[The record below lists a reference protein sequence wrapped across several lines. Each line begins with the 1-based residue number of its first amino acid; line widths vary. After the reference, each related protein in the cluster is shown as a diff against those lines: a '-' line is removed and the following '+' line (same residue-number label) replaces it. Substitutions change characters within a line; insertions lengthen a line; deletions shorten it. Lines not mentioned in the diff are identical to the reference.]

1 MRADGRFNPFPG
13 LRPFEPDE
21 DHLFFGR
28 ERQTDELLRRLRA
41 TRFLA
46 VVGASGSGKSSLVR
60 SGVIPSLHSGFMV
73 QAGSSWR
80 VAVFRPGEDP
90 VGHMAAALDDEEVLG
105 PRGELGDTR
114 RVLLDATLRRGAN
127 GLVDAVRQ
135 AWLPAG
141 ENVLLIVDQF
151 EELFRFNRNRRIR
164 NSHEESVAFV
174 KLLLNA
180 AQQTQVPIYVV
191 LTMRSDFI
199 GDCMLYPGLPEAVND
214 GQYLVPR
221 MARAELRSA
230 IVGPVAVGGGDI
242 APRLVTRLLNEVGD
256 DPDQLP
262 VLQHALMRTWDHWER
277 DAGGARPI
285 DVADYEAIGAM
296 KEALSRHAE
305 EAYADLGD
313 AGARHVA
320 EVLFR
325 SLTDTYSDGRG
336 VRRPTN
342 IEEIAEIADAPVAD
356 VVAVAE
362 VFRRRGRSFLMP
374 PPPVALDERSVL
386 DISHESLMRGWTRLI
401 DWAEEERTAAEFY
414 VRLSRAAAW
423 HEQGTAALWRD
434 PELSLG
440 LKWRD
445 EIRPNRAWADRY
457 DAGFDRAAAFLER
470 SAEARAREV
479 DAVERERRQK
489 LRRAWQVA
497 GALAAL
503 LVVAIALAVYAR
515 RQQVR
520 ADEQFVRADRN
531 LGLAKRAVDEMLMSA
546 GRQSSRVAA
555 EVPEL
560 EEFRRELLEKARD
573 FYAEFGQQKP
583 DSEALQ
589 AEVARAHFRL
599 GDIYRLLN
607 RVNDAQGHYQE
618 AASGFAALAEAHPS
632 SPEYRQA
639 LGNVQNWL
647 GELMRPM
654 DGGAKT
660 AEAAYDRAL
669 SLQAALQRE
678 FPDNVDYRQE
688 LARTH
693 YNRGIL
699 RAVSAGQ
706 GGRAGEDYAEAIL
719 LLTPLA
725 SGDRPSARQ
734 ELARA
739 LNNYGLL
746 LVGEQRAPEARDAFR
761 RAIRIHEELVAGEP
775 GNREYR
781 SELAKFSNNLA
792 IALLEQGAAGEAQAA
807 NQRALGLFEGLARP
821 VPALASEIAL
831 ALNLGGRIYEE
842 QGRSADAG
850 RAYRAAVDALS
861 SIPPAGDG
869 PDRPEIRLRLGQAL
883 FDLGSWQW
891 RTGDLDGAAA
901 SLARAVTQHAISPE
915 HRVHLAYD
923 HLVAARVAIARGD
936 LAGARRAGNALFDM
950 LPSLPP
956 EERGVL
962 EGPAAELRGKLGIT
976 ARTP

>member
-1 MRADGRFNPFPG
+1 MRSEDRFNPFPG

-28 ERQTDELLRRLRA
+28 ERQTDEVLRRLRA

-60 SGVIPSLHSGFMV
+60 SGLIPSLHSGFMV

-90 VGHMAAALDDEEVLG
+90 VGHLAAALDDEAVLG
-105 PRGELGDTR
+105 PRGDLGETR
-114 RVLLDATLRRGAN
+114 RVLLDATLRRGAT
-127 GLVDAVRQ
+127 GLLEAVRQ

-151 EELFRFNRNRRIR
+151 EELFRFSHSRRVR

-174 KLLLNA
+174 RLLLQA
-180 AQQTQVPIYVV
+180 AQQTAVPIYVV

-199 GDCMLYPGLPEAVND
+199 GDCMQYAGLPEAVND

-221 MARAELRSA
+221 MSRDELRSA
-230 IVGPVAVGGGDI
+230 ITGPVAVGGGEI

-262 VLQHALMRTWDHWER
+262 VLQHALMRAWDHWER
-277 DAGGARPI
+277 DSQGGRPI
-285 DVADYEAIGAM
+285 DVEDYDAIGTM

-305 EAYADLGD
+305 EAYADLD
-313 AGARHVA
+313 TDTARQVA
-320 EVLFR
+320 EVMFR
-325 SLTDTYSDGRG
+325 SLTDTVTDGRG
-336 VRRPTN
+336 VRRPTSV
-342 IEEIAEIADAPVAD
+342 EEIAEVAGVPEGE
-356 VVAVAE
+356 VVAVAD

-374 PPPVALDERSVL
+374 PPDVRLGSRSVL
-386 DISHESLMRGWTRLI
+386 DISHESLMRRWTRLI
-401 DWAEEERTAAEFY
+401 DWAEQERTAAEFY

-440 LKWRD
+440 LKWRG
-445 EIRPNRAWADRY
+445 ETRPNRAWADRY
-457 DAGFDRAAAFLER
+457 DVGFDRASAFLAR
-470 SAEARAREV
+470 SAEARDREV
-479 DAVERERRQK
+479 AAQEQARRQK

-497 GALAAL
+497 GALGVL
-503 LVVAIALAVYAR
+503 LVVTVALAVYAR
-515 RQQVR
+515 RQQAR

-531 LGLAKRAVDEMLMSA
+531 LALAKRAVDEMLMSA

-573 FYAEFGQQKP
+573 FYAEFGNQQP

-589 AEVARAHFRL
+589 REIARAHFRL

-607 RVNDAQGHYQE
+607 RVDEARRHYDE
-618 AASGFAALAEAHPS
+618 ASQRFAALVQAHPGN
-632 SPEYRQA
+632 PEYRQS
-639 LGNVQNWL
+639 LGNVQNWM
-647 GELMRPM
+647 GELLRPL
-654 DGGAKT
+654 DGSAQT

-669 SLQAALQRE
+669 ALQAALERE
-678 FPDNVDYRQE
+678 FPDDVDYRQE

-699 RAVSAGQ
+699 RAQHGGAAGP
-706 GGRAGEDYAEAIL
+706 DYQQAIT

-725 SGDRPSARQ
+725 TDDRPSARQ

-746 LVGEQRAPEARDAFR
+746 LGREQRPADAQDAFR
-761 RAIRIHEELVAGEP
+761 RAMAIHEDLISRDP
-775 GNREYR
+775 RNREYR
-781 SELAKFSNNLA
+781 SELAKFANNLA
-792 IALLEQGAAGEAQAA
+792 IVLLEQGTPSEALAP
-807 NQRALGLFEGLARP
+807 NQRALDLFGELTRP
-821 VPALASEIAL
+821 IPALSSEL
-831 ALNLGGRIYEE
+831 AFAQNLRGRVLEE
-842 QGRSADAG
+842 QGRAADAG
-850 RAYRAAVDALS
+850 QAYRTAVDLLA
-861 SIPPAGDG
+861 PAAADAGV
-869 PDRPEIRLRLGQAL
+869 DRPEVRLRFGQAL
-883 FDLGSWQW
+883 FDLGVWQM
-891 RTGDLDGAAA
+891 RSGDLDGGAR
-901 SLARAVTQHAISPE
+901 SLAAAVTQHTLVAE
-915 HRVHLAYD
+915 HRVHLAHDY
-923 HLVAARVAIARGD
+923 LMLARVALARGD
-936 LAGARRAGNALFDM
+936 AGGARLAVMELLRLLPRLSADDRRALEEPAEELRARVGVAAAGAQ
-950 LPSLPP
+950 P
-956 EERGVL
+956 
-962 EGPAAELRGKLGIT
+962 
-976 ARTP
+976 